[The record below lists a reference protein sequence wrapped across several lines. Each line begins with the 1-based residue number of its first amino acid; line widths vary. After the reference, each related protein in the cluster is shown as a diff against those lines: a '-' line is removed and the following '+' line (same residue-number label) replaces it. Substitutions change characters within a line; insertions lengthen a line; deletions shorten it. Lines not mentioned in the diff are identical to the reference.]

1 MMTTVMS
8 SPEISGAVPATAV
21 PRRRRGQRGRRLA
34 LKTAF
39 FLAILAVWTLA
50 RVADVMSVDALPAPW
65 AVAQRFIEDVQTSAY
80 WTTLL
85 DTLRSAVGG
94 LVAATVVGVP
104 IGLVTG
110 TYPLVERSTRVL
122 VEFGRS
128 FPVIAILPVML
139 LIMGTSFTM
148 KGVVVFL
155 ACVFPLIIQ
164 AQYGAQSVAE
174 SVDETVRSYRI
185 GRLLRFRKVV
195 LPAASPSVWTGL
207 RIAATMAVLVSIGVE
222 ILTTVPGVGHL
233 IVNSQQDQN
242 SANAY
247 AYILTAGLLGF
258 IVTRCV
264 QAAEARALAW
274 RPPTT
279 SEN

>member
-1 MMTTVMS
+1 MTTLVDTT
-8 SPEISGAVPATAV
+8 PDPAAAPKRARRPTRSGHA
-21 PRRRRGQRGRRLA
+21 RRLA
-34 LKTAF
+34 LQTAF
-39 FLAILAVWTLA
+39 VLAILAAWSVA
-50 RVADVMSVDALPAPW
+50 RMADVMTVDALPAPW
-65 AVAQRFIEDVQTSAY
+65 SVAERLVEDVQTADY

-94 LVAATVVGVP
+94 LVAAALVGIP
-104 IGLVTG
+104 LGLVTG
-110 TYPLVERSTRVL
+110 TYAWAERSTRVL

-139 LIMGTSFTM
+139 LVMGTSFMM

-164 AQYGAQSVAE
+164 AQYGAQSVSE

-222 ILTTVPGVGHL
+222 ILTTVPGVGHV
-233 IVNSQQDQN
+233 IVTSQQDQN

-258 IVTRCV
+258 IVTRLV
-264 QAAEARALAW
+264 QLAEARALAW

-279 SEN
+279 LEN